1 MLKSPMLGFI
11 GLLAALGLL
20 TALAPIEKT
29 LGANARVIYLH
40 GAWVWV
46 AMVAFLAA
54 AIIGLA
60 ALVARR
66 EHLNL
71 WSQAIGRTGL
81 FFWLTFL
88 PMSLYVMQANWNGLF
103 LDEPRFRIP
112 LNLAIV
118 GLLLQVGLS
127 FFPVRWT
134 SLANLVYGA
143 ALILVMGG
151 VQTVLHP
158 ESPIINS
165 EARSIQVFFV
175 ILLVGL
181 VVAAWLLAWAWYQW
195 ELSRRQALV

>member
-1 MLKSPMLGFI
+1 MLGFI

>member
-1 MLKSPMLGFI
+1 
-11 GLLAALGLL
+11 
-20 TALAPIEKT
+20 
-29 LGANARVIYLH
+29 
-40 GAWVWV
+40 
-46 AMVAFLAA
+46 
-54 AIIGLA
+54 
-60 ALVARR
+60 
-66 EHLNL
+66 
-71 WSQAIGRTGL
+71 
-81 FFWLTFL
+81 
-88 PMSLYVMQANWNGLF
+88 MSLYVMQANWNGLF

-181 VVAAWLLAWAWYQW
+181 VIAAWLLAWAWYRW

>member
-1 MLKSPMLGFI
+1 MLKSPILGFI
-11 GLLAALGLL
+11 GCLATLGLL

-66 EHLNL
+66 ELLDL
-71 WSQAIGRTGL
+71 WSQAFGRTGL

-181 VVAAWLLAWAWYQW
+181 VIAAWLLAWAWYRW